1 MGVAANKGGSM
12 YEENIILKKIEQWVD
27 KLPYRYVKI
36 DVELPAKHLTLEK
49 DRQRKIGF
57 TADQK

>member
-1 MGVAANKGGSM
+1 M